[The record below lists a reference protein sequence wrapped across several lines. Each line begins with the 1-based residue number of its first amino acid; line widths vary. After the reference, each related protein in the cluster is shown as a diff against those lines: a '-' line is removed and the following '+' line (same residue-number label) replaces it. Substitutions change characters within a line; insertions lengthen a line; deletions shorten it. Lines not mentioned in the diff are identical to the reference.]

1 MIAGVVLAAGQSRRM
16 GRSKALLDADGEA
29 FVLRAVRAL
38 RDGGCQAL
46 VVVIDSADSAAA
58 ERVRTTGVRSIR
70 IETSRG
76 EQIDS
81 LRAGLRAL
89 PTEVEA
95 AVILPVDHPLIEAA
109 TVQALVKAYRDGG
122 APVVLPVFEGKHGH
136 PVLFSATVF
145 DDLFQDQ
152 LEQGA
157 RSVVRAHAA
166 QLEEVVV
173 ADRGVLINIDTP
185 IDYEEHVGEV
195 R

>member
-1 MIAGVVLAAGQSRRM
+1 MIAGIVLAAGQSRRM

-29 FVLRAVRAL
+29 FVLRGVRAL

-58 ERVRTTGVRSIR
+58 ERVKTTGVRSIR

-185 IDYEEHVGEV
+185 IDYEEHVGEI

>member
-1 MIAGVVLAAGQSRRM
+1 M
-16 GRSKALLDADGEA
+16 
-29 FVLRAVRAL
+29 
-38 RDGGCQAL
+38 

-58 ERVRTTGVRSIR
+58 ERVKTTGVRSIR

-185 IDYEEHVGEV
+185 IDYEEHVGEI